1 MVTTKTYERIA
12 YFTTINFEMKMWCSI
27 TIICGVIIAV
37 KFYIM
42 SVFMQIGE
50 GIITKWIEL
59 PETLV
64 AVGLA
69 CSINWH
75 KLTTALSKISLL
87 LLVLVALYI

>member
-1 MVTTKTYERIA
+1 
-12 YFTTINFEMKMWCSI
+12 
-27 TIICGVIIAV
+27 
-37 KFYIM
+37 
-42 SVFMQIGE
+42 MQIGE